1 MADPTGGGT
10 RVSTPLFDRMTLAW
24 VRAYTRG
31 VPEPIRDERRSEL
44 ESDLWEHRAT
54 ARQAGVGPRATSLSV
69 AARALAGIPADLA
82 WRRDTK
88 GALMSAQTTTVDGRG
103 WIGMTADILATVM
116 GGFAA
121 LGGLGAM
128 LGDGDSLGYGAL
140 FFLTGVML
148 LAGAY
153 LRTRRPPAGLA
164 LVVVGAISWSFL
176 TYWLFLT
183 VVAGAVLV
191 VLAVVAT
198 NGRRRFA

>member
-1 MADPTGGGT
+1 
-10 RVSTPLFDRMTLAW
+10 
-24 VRAYTRG
+24 
-31 VPEPIRDERRSEL
+31 
-44 ESDLWEHRAT
+44 
-54 ARQAGVGPRATSLSV
+54 
-69 AARALAGIPADLA
+69 
-82 WRRDTK
+82 
-88 GALMSAQTTTVDGRG
+88 
-103 WIGMTADILATVM
+103 MTADILATVM

-121 LGGLGAM
+121 LGGVGAM
-128 LGDGDSLGYGAL
+128 LGDADSLGYGAL
-140 FFLTGVML
+140 FFLTGVTL